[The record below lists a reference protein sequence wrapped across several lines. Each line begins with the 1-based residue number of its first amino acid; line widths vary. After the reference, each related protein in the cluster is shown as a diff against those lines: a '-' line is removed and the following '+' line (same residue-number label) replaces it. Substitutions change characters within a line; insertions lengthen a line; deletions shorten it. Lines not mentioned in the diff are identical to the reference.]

1 MRGLFSNLFYIDLFT
16 LKVDDDT
23 LLVPRNV
30 DALLATLDAKDKLL
44 LGYMIEAEI
53 DNTTKKFEG
62 RMYPYIYI
70 YIYTHLIIYIISFY
84 LFVGLFIFF
93 KILFYAFLFYILY
106 FLFSL
111 EG

>member
-1 MRGLFSNLFYIDLFT
+1 MIELFSNLFYIVLFT

-62 RMYPYIYI
+62 RMYPFIYI
-70 YIYTHLIIYIISFY
+70 SLLLYIIFFY
-84 LFVGLFIFF
+84 VLFVV
-93 KILFYAFLFYILY
+93 LFYF
-106 FLFSL
+106 
-111 EG
+111 